1 MAAPAPA
8 PQYVYP
14 YSFVYSC
21 LAVDEAPFPPVH
33 QTHYATLEQMYEL
46 LAGAYMDI
54 YFSTGN
60 DPRALA
66 PSALLAALRDTHCV
80 AVKLAYFDGAGWRE
94 LEDAS
99 LHRVILNG
107 WPQYV
112 AMMPPQ

>member
-1 MAAPAPA
+1 MASAPAPE
-8 PQYVYP
+8 YVYP

-21 LAVDEAPFPPVH
+21 LAADEAPYPPVH
-33 QTHYATLEQMYEL
+33 QVHFATLEQMYEL

-60 DPRALA
+60 DPHAQT
-66 PSALLAALRDTHCV
+66 PSALLATLRDTHCV
-80 AVKLAYFDGAGWRE
+80 TVKLAYFDGAVWRE
-94 LEDAS
+94 PEDGP
-99 LHRVILNG
+99 LHRTILNG